1 MTETEWAD
9 YSRRPMTKPSKAKRV
24 SKKVVAAVRV
34 TRRLVNDALRDKLKT
49 LELEKSLERLAEFVD
64 KHDVIIPE
72 LTVRV
77 GMVELTL
84 TGRKLDDPDDDP
96 GPSEKT

>member
-1 MTETEWAD
+1 M
-9 YSRRPMTKPSKAKRV
+9 AKKKSV
-24 SKKVVAAVRV
+24 VEKVVSAVRV
-34 TRRLVNDALRDKLKT
+34 TRRLANERIREKLK
-49 LELEKSLERLAEFVD
+49 EVDLEKRLESLAEFID
-64 KHDVIIPE
+64 RHDLVVPE

-96 GPSEKT
+96 GPV